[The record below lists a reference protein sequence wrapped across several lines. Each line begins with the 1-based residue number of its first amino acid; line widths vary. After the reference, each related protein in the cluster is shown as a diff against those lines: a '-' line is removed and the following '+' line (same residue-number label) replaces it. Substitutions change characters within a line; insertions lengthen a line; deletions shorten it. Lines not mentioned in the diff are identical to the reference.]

1 MAQAKTS
8 KSQSSTNNKLF
19 IAVIICIGLV
29 IAGFI
34 GSFIMIDKSFVDTN
48 IEYQRHFGRIQF
60 RIREINLRL
69 QNDPKDKE
77 AIDALNDIV
86 ENDE

>member
-1 MAQAKTS
+1 MAQVKTS
-8 KSQSSTNNKLF
+8 KSQSSSDNKLF

-29 IAGFI
+29 VAGFI
-34 GSFIMIDKSFVDTN
+34 GSFIMIDKSFVDAN

-69 QNDPKDKE
+69 QNDPKNE
-77 AIDALNDIV
+77 EEIEMLNDTV
-86 ENDE
+86 ENDR

>member
-1 MAQAKTS
+1 MAQVKTS
-8 KSQSSTNNKLF
+8 KSQSSSDNKLF

-29 IAGFI
+29 VAGFI
-34 GSFIMIDKSFVDTN
+34 GSFIMIDKSFVDAN

-69 QNDPKDKE
+69 QNDPKNE
-77 AIDALNDIV
+77 EEIEMLNDTV

>member
-1 MAQAKTS
+1 MAQVKTS
-8 KSQSSTNNKLF
+8 KSQSSSDNKLF

-29 IAGFI
+29 VAGFI
-34 GSFIMIDKSFVDTN
+34 GSFIMIDKSFVNAN

-69 QNDPKDKE
+69 QNDPKNE
-77 AIDALNDIV
+77 EEIEMLNDTV
-86 ENDE
+86 ENDK

>member
-1 MAQAKTS
+1 MAQVKTS
-8 KSQSSTNNKLF
+8 KSQSSSDNKLF

-29 IAGFI
+29 VAGFI
-34 GSFIMIDKSFVDTN
+34 GSFIMIDKSFVDAN

-69 QNDPKDKE
+69 QNDPKDE
-77 AIDALNDIV
+77 EEIEMLNDTV
-86 ENDE
+86 ENDK

>member
-1 MAQAKTS
+1 MAQVKTS

-69 QNDPKDKE
+69 QNDPKNE
-77 AIDALNDIV
+77 EEIEMLNDTV
-86 ENDE
+86 ENDK

>member
-1 MAQAKTS
+1 MAQVKTS
-8 KSQSSTNNKLF
+8 KSQSSSDSKLF

-29 IAGFI
+29 VAGFI
-34 GSFIMIDKSFVDTN
+34 GSFIMIDKSFVDAN

-69 QNDPKDKE
+69 QNDPKNE
-77 AIDALNDIV
+77 EEIEMLNDTV
-86 ENDE
+86 ENDK

>member
-1 MAQAKTS
+1 MAQVKTS
-8 KSQSSTNNKLF
+8 KSQSSSDNKLF

-29 IAGFI
+29 VVGFI
-34 GSFIMIDKSFVDTN
+34 GSFIMIDKSFVDAN

-69 QNDPKDKE
+69 QNDPKNE
-77 AIDALNDIV
+77 EEIEMLNDTV
-86 ENDE
+86 ENQE

>member
-1 MAQAKTS
+1 MTQVKTS
-8 KSQSSTNNKLF
+8 KSQSSSDNKLF

-29 IAGFI
+29 VAGFI
-34 GSFIMIDKSFVDTN
+34 GSFIMIDKSFVDAN

-69 QNDPKDKE
+69 QNDPKNGE
-77 AIDALNDIV
+77 EIEMLNDTV
-86 ENDE
+86 ENDK

>member
-1 MAQAKTS
+1 MAQVKTS
-8 KSQSSTNNKLF
+8 KSQSSSDNKLF

-29 IAGFI
+29 VAGFI
-34 GSFIMIDKSFVDTN
+34 GSFIMIDKSFVDAN

-69 QNDPKDKE
+69 QNNPKNE
-77 AIDALNDIV
+77 EEIEMLNDTV
-86 ENDE
+86 ENDK

>member
-1 MAQAKTS
+1 MTQVKTS
-8 KSQSSTNNKLF
+8 KSQSSSDNKLF

-29 IAGFI
+29 VAGFI
-34 GSFIMIDKSFVDTN
+34 GSFIMIDKSFVDAN

-69 QNDPKDKE
+69 QNEPKNE
-77 AIDALNDIV
+77 EEIEMLNDTV
-86 ENDE
+86 ENDK

>member
-1 MAQAKTS
+1 MAQVKTS
-8 KSQSSTNNKLF
+8 KSQSSSDNKLF

-29 IAGFI
+29 VAGFI
-34 GSFIMIDKSFVDTN
+34 GSFIMIDKSFVDAN

-69 QNDPKDKE
+69 QNDPKNE
-77 AIDALNDIV
+77 EEIEMINDTV
-86 ENDE
+86 ENDK

>member
-1 MAQAKTS
+1 MAQVKTS
-8 KSQSSTNNKLF
+8 KSQSSSDNKLF

-29 IAGFI
+29 VAGFT
-34 GSFIMIDKSFVDTN
+34 GSFIMIDKSFVDAN

-69 QNDPKDKE
+69 QNDPKNE
-77 AIDALNDIV
+77 EEIEMLNDTV
-86 ENDE
+86 ENDK

>member
-1 MAQAKTS
+1 MAQVKTS
-8 KSQSSTNNKLF
+8 KSQSSSDNKLF

-29 IAGFI
+29 VAGFI
-34 GSFIMIDKSFVDTN
+34 GSFIMIDKSFVDAN

-69 QNDPKDKE
+69 QNDPKNE
-77 AIDALNDIV
+77 EEIEMLNDTI
-86 ENDE
+86 ENDR

>member
-1 MAQAKTS
+1 MAQVKTS

-29 IAGFI
+29 VAGFI
-34 GSFIMIDKSFVDTN
+34 GSFIMIDKSFVNAN

-69 QNDPKDKE
+69 QNDPKNE
-77 AIDALNDIV
+77 EEIEMLNDTV
-86 ENDE
+86 ENDK

>member
-1 MAQAKTS
+1 MAQVKTS
-8 KSQSSTNNKLF
+8 KSQSSSDNKLF

-29 IAGFI
+29 VAGFI
-34 GSFIMIDKSFVDTN
+34 GSFIMIDKSFVDAN

-69 QNDPKDKE
+69 QNDPKNE
-77 AIDALNDIV
+77 EESEMRNDTV
-86 ENDE
+86 ENDK

>member
-1 MAQAKTS
+1 MTQVKTS
-8 KSQSSTNNKLF
+8 KSQSSSDNKLF

-29 IAGFI
+29 VAGFI
-34 GSFIMIDKSFVDTN
+34 GSFIMIDKSFVDAN

-69 QNDPKDKE
+69 QNDPKNE
-77 AIDALNDIV
+77 EEIEMLNDTV
-86 ENDE
+86 ENDK

>member
-1 MAQAKTS
+1 MAQVKTS
-8 KSQSSTNNKLF
+8 KSQSISDNKLF

-29 IAGFI
+29 VAGFI
-34 GSFIMIDKSFVDTN
+34 GSFIMIDKSFVDAN

-69 QNDPKDKE
+69 QNDPKNE
-77 AIDALNDIV
+77 EEIEMLNDTV
-86 ENDE
+86 ENDK

>member
-1 MAQAKTS
+1 MAQVKTS
-8 KSQSSTNNKLF
+8 KSQSSSDNKLF

-29 IAGFI
+29 VAGFI
-34 GSFIMIDKSFVDTN
+34 GSFIMIDKSFVDAN

-69 QNDPKDKE
+69 QNDPKNE
-77 AIDALNDIV
+77 EEIEMLNDTV
-86 ENDE
+86 ENQE

>member
-1 MAQAKTS
+1 MAQVKTS

-29 IAGFI
+29 VAGFI
-34 GSFIMIDKSFVDTN
+34 GSFIMIDKSFVDAN

-69 QNDPKDKE
+69 QNDPKNE
-77 AIDALNDIV
+77 EEIEMLNDTV

>member
-1 MAQAKTS
+1 MTQVKTS
-8 KSQSSTNNKLF
+8 KSQSSSDNKLF

-29 IAGFI
+29 VAGFI
-34 GSFIMIDKSFVDTN
+34 GSFIMIDKSYVDAN

-69 QNDPKDKE
+69 QNDPKNE
-77 AIDALNDIV
+77 EEIEMLNDAV
-86 ENDE
+86 ENDK

>member
-1 MAQAKTS
+1 MAQVKTS
-8 KSQSSTNNKLF
+8 KSQSSSDNKLF

-29 IAGFI
+29 VAGFI
-34 GSFIMIDKSFVDTN
+34 GSFIMIDKSFVDAN

-69 QNDPKDKE
+69 QNDPKNE
-77 AIDALNDIV
+77 EEIEILNDTV
-86 ENDE
+86 ENDK

>member
-1 MAQAKTS
+1 MAQVKTS
-8 KSQSSTNNKLF
+8 KSQSSSDNKLF

-29 IAGFI
+29 VAGFI
-34 GSFIMIDKSFVDTN
+34 GSFIMIDKSFVDAN

-69 QNDPKDKE
+69 QNDSKNE
-77 AIDALNDIV
+77 EEIEMLNDTV
-86 ENDE
+86 ENDK

>member
-1 MAQAKTS
+1 MAQVKTS
-8 KSQSSTNNKLF
+8 KSQSSSDNKLF

-29 IAGFI
+29 VAGFI
-34 GSFIMIDKSFVDTN
+34 GSFIMIDKSFVDAN

-69 QNDPKDKE
+69 QNDPKNE
-77 AIDALNDIV
+77 EEIEMLNDTV
-86 ENDE
+86 ENDK

>member
-1 MAQAKTS
+1 MTQVKTS
-8 KSQSSTNNKLF
+8 KSQSSSDNKLF

-69 QNDPKDKE
+69 QNDPKNE
-77 AIDALNDIV
+77 EEIEMLNDTV
-86 ENDE
+86 ENDK

>member
-1 MAQAKTS
+1 MTQVKTS
-8 KSQSSTNNKLF
+8 KSQSSSDNKLF

-29 IAGFI
+29 VAGFI
-34 GSFIMIDKSFVDTN
+34 GSFIMIDKSFVDAN

-69 QNDPKDKE
+69 QNDPKNEEEIEMIKDT
-77 AIDALNDIV
+77 V
-86 ENDE
+86 ENYK

>member
-1 MAQAKTS
+1 MAQVKTS
-8 KSQSSTNNKLF
+8 KSQSSSDNKLC

-29 IAGFI
+29 VAGFI
-34 GSFIMIDKSFVDTN
+34 GSFIMIDKSFVDAN

-69 QNDPKDKE
+69 QNDPKNE
-77 AIDALNDIV
+77 EEIEMLNDTV
-86 ENDE
+86 ENDK

>member
-1 MAQAKTS
+1 MAQVKTS
-8 KSQSSTNNKLF
+8 KSQSSSDNKLF

-29 IAGFI
+29 VAGFI
-34 GSFIMIDKSFVDTN
+34 GSFIMIDKSFVDAN

-69 QNDPKDKE
+69 QNDPKNGE
-77 AIDALNDIV
+77 EIEMLNDTV
-86 ENDE
+86 ENDK